1 MRKRLFFAALV
12 AGAFASAPG
21 RASVTMGF
29 EGIGTYGINSGIG
42 VQTFYNGGTASNGAS
57 GPNLGVSLSSNAVT
71 LCLNTPGTVCST
83 ASRGGQ
89 GNPTSAF
96 TGLVFLTGT
105 QIVLND
111 AAGFTTG
118 MFFYYADHTTPGF
131 VSIFD
136 GLNGSGNLLATLA
149 LGVNASGCGAPY
161 NAAYCPFGLAN
172 LPFAGTAH
180 SVVIGGPANHLVLD
194 DITLGAVALP
204 EPMTWAMMLLGFGA
218 CGMALRRRRRP
229 AVA

>member
-1 MRKRLFFAALV
+1 MRSSVLLAALLT
-12 AGAFASAPG
+12 AALAAAPA
-21 RASVTMGF
+21 RASVTISF

-42 VQTFYNGGTASNGAS
+42 VLNFYNGGTASNGAS
-57 GPNLGVSLSSNAVT
+57 GTNLGVSFGANAVT

-111 AAGFTTG
+111 AAGFSTG

-136 GLNGSGNLLATLA
+136 GLNGAGNLLA
-149 LGVNASGCGAPY
+149 
-161 NAAYCPFGLAN
+161 
-172 LPFAGTAH
+172 
-180 SVVIGGPANHLVLD
+180 
-194 DITLGAVALP
+194 
-204 EPMTWAMMLLGFGA
+204 
-218 CGMALRRRRRP
+218 
-229 AVA
+229 